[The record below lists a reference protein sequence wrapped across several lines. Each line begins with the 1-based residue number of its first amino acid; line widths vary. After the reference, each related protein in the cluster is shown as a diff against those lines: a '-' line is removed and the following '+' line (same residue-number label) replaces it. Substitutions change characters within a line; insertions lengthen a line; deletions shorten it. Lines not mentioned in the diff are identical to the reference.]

1 MRPELVQFLVSL
13 VGVLPGLID
22 ALTPEVQATVREQ
35 LGAARTLLPAAGS
48 VTTAVEGA
56 IAKHTT
62 AQTLARLARAD
73 SGALL
78 SGSERAAVARAALLL
93 RERDLLAPPVLFDAP
108 DSTED

>member
-1 MRPELVQFLVSL
+1 MRPELVSLLVSL
-13 VGVLPGLID
+13 VGALPDLIA
-22 ALTPEVQATVREQ
+22 ALTPEAQATVREQ
-35 LGAARTLLPAAGS
+35 LGEARTLLPAAGS
-48 VTTAVEGA
+48 VSSAVEGA

-93 RERDLLAPPVLFDAP
+93 RDRDLLAPPGAWTDP
-108 DSTED
+108 NDSED